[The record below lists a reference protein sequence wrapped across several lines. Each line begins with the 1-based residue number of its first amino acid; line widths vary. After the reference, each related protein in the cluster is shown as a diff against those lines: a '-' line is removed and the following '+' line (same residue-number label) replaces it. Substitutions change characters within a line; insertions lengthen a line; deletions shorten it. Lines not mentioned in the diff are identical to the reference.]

1 MIHTTRR
8 RLSTD
13 TKDGRSQLPRRRPA
27 SAQGPEREHGGRP
40 RRRRSAAVAA
50 FVLVTGVI
58 AGGALAPAALAN
70 GTEPRFDLGDP
81 AGGPFPSNR
90 FTVPDESQITGLRV
104 ELPKPDCNDHPSDCD
119 DFDVLNTL
127 DGFNLQPRLSIP
139 FTGPIDLDTVSSQT
153 VFLCKLQ
160 GAVCPGGNNIGIN
173 QVVWDPE
180 ENALHAESDQFLDQ
194 HASYL
199 LVVTTDITDPGGDR
213 IDPDQFQEALHS
225 GSAYTDEL
233 LAAVRSLKDAPGI
246 PPGHVGAASIF
257 TTESVTAVMEK
268 IRDQLAAATPA
279 PADFLLGTS
288 GEPGL
293 PPQRTVFPFTDVA
306 SIAFRR
312 QLTTAPTFQTVS
324 LDLSADGLNVIEGAV
339 GTIAFGSYRSPDYVD
354 ETRGGVIPPV
364 GTRTGTPAVQGT
376 NEVYFNLFLPSGP
389 EPDDGWPVVI
399 AGHGSGGGGK
409 NTGNVPEAIAAKL
422 AQHGL
427 ATIAI
432 NAVGTIAF
440 GSYRSPDYVDETR
453 GGVIPPVGTRTGTPA
468 VQGTNQVYFNLF
480 LPSGPEPDDGWPVVI
495 AGHGSGGGG
504 KNTGNVP
511 EAIAAKLAQHGLA
524 TIAINAV
531 GTGFGPE
538 GKLIVTKT
546 DTSTVTL
553 PGGGRNIDRNGNGVF
568 DHPAGSIPEGIYT
581 KPGGP
586 QAIVLIR
593 DGLRQTDADLMQLVR
608 EIEVGMDVDG
618 DLARDLDASRIYY
631 LGNSLGGMFGTGF
644 VALDPDVGASELG
657 VAGGP
662 MVEIARLNA
671 VGPFRGL
678 LGQLLSSRD
687 PSLVNG
693 GPDPINPNPQ
703 QNPFPFR
710 ENLPLRNQPPVVNDV
725 PGAIAIQEAVE
736 RIEWAGQSGDP
747 VAYAPHLRKAP
758 LAGVPA
764 KPVLYTFAQGD
775 RVLPNTTTATL
786 LRAGALAD
794 RTTFFRARDAYSS
807 MTPPITPNAAVVHE
821 FLVNLTGAGGAARPF
836 ALAAQEAVA
845 TFLASDGLVTVNPGG
860 GVGQWFQTPIVLPL
874 PGELP

>member
-1 MIHTTRR
+1 
-8 RLSTD
+8 
-13 TKDGRSQLPRRRPA
+13 
-27 SAQGPEREHGGRP
+27 
-40 RRRRSAAVAA
+40 
-50 FVLVTGVI
+50 
-58 AGGALAPAALAN
+58 
-70 GTEPRFDLGDP
+70 
-81 AGGPFPSNR
+81 
-90 FTVPDESQITGLRV
+90 
-104 ELPKPDCNDHPSDCD
+104 
-119 DFDVLNTL
+119 
-127 DGFNLQPRLSIP
+127 
-139 FTGPIDLDTVSSQT
+139 
-153 VFLCKLQ
+153 
-160 GAVCPGGNNIGIN
+160 
-173 QVVWDPE
+173 
-180 ENALHAESDQFLDQ
+180 
-194 HASYL
+194 
-199 LVVTTDITDPGGDR
+199 
-213 IDPDQFQEALHS
+213 
-225 GSAYTDEL
+225 
-233 LAAVRSLKDAPGI
+233 
-246 PPGHVGAASIF
+246 
-257 TTESVTAVMEK
+257 VTAVMEK

-324 LDLSADGLNVIEGAV
+324 LDLSADGLNVIEG
-339 GTIAFGSYRSPDYVD
+339 
-354 ETRGGVIPPV
+354 
-364 GTRTGTPAVQGT
+364 
-376 NEVYFNLFLPSGP
+376 
-389 EPDDGWPVVI
+389 
-399 AGHGSGGGGK
+399 
-409 NTGNVPEAIAAKL
+409 
-422 AQHGL
+422 
-427 ATIAI
+427 
-432 NAVGTIAF
+432 AVGTIAF